1 MSDAS
6 DVQRAL
12 ICPLFVALAACGTS
26 SAAQDA
32 ASDAPVDVEA
42 GTALRA
48 NGTVGP
54 WQTLA
59 PLAHARANFCA
70 AVVGSYVVTIGGNYA
85 SDGGFT
91 KLDEIDVA
99 KFHDDGTL
107 DPWQVA
113 GHAPSPV
120 TECTAVGVGSTLY
133 VIDGI
138 YDNAANTGHVYSADL
153 AADGTLPSGLAQ
165 AGTLPAGIDT
175 FDALAFSTG
184 DHVWATVSK
193 LSGSCALLRGPASA
207 PLDAWDDLDFLSE
220 FRGRPQWATANVAGT
235 TYAYVLGGYSDADAG
250 NVVLKSGAG
259 AQIVPSGV
267 QSPIAVADLPKP
279 TTFGLA
285 ASADDWVFVIGG
297 RDQIF
302 GGTPRSDVISAQA
315 GASGALGAWT
325 ARAPLPSPRTNGAA
339 VVAGNYLYVLGGAN
353 ASATDTVYA
362 AQVRF

>member
-1 MSDAS
+1 MT
-6 DVQRAL
+6 
-12 ICPLFVALAACGTS
+12 PLRSLLFLALAACGTS

-32 ASDAPVDVEA
+32 STDAAVEA
-42 GTALRA
+42 AVGLRA
-48 NGTVGP
+48 NGTVGL

-59 PLAHARANFCA
+59 PLPHARANFCA
-70 AVVGSYVVTIGGNYA
+70 AVVGSYVVAIGGNYA
-85 SDGGFT
+85 SEGGFT

-107 DPWQVA
+107 DPWKVA

-120 TECTAVGVGSTLY
+120 TECTSVGVGSTLY

-138 YDNAANTGHVYSADL
+138 YDDAANTGHVYSADI
-153 AADGTLPSGLAQ
+153 ASDGTFPVSGLAQ

-193 LSGSCALLRGPASA
+193 LSGSCALLRGSASA

-220 FRGRPQWATANVAGT
+220 FRGRPQWATANVSGT

-267 QSPIAVADLPKP
+267 QAPIAVADLPKP
-279 TTFGLA
+279 TTFGVA

-302 GGTPRSDVISAQA
+302 GGTTRNDVISAQA

-325 ARAPLPSPRTNGAA
+325 TQAPLPSPRTNGAA
-339 VVAGNYLYVLGGAN
+339 VVAGNYLYVLGGAST
-353 ASATDTVYA
+353 SATDTVYA